1 MPTSSGLFRRENE
14 SEWDYY
20 SHSHSQGDETM
31 LDAESLHALTSIVFE
46 LSDGNDA

>member
-1 MPTSSGLFRRENE
+1 MPTSSGLFRR
-14 SEWDYY
+14 EWDYY